1 MTMKSTDLEK
11 HRGLKPT
18 GKMAAGSAPDRFGA
32 GAAAARGGDKR
43 QRREQ
48 DRALGQVPFACK
60 LPIALVKQ
68 LQARGAAHAGG
79 INALTAELLAV
90 ALAERD

>member
-1 MTMKSTDLEK
+1 MTMKPSDLAK
-11 HRGLKPT
+11 SRGLKINN
-18 GKMAAGSAPDRFGA
+18 KLNAAANPAQFGA
-32 GAAAARGGDKR
+32 ATQGADKR
-43 QRREQ
+43 EQRQQE
-48 DRALGQVPFACK
+48 RALGVVPFACK